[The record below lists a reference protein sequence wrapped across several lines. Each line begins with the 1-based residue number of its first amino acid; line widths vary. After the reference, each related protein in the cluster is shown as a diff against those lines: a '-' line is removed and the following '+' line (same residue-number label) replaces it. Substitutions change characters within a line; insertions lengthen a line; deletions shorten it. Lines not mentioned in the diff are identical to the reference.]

1 MLDDRYDTNVVTAA
15 QMKAQLGVNAMEVQ
29 KSVYDHVIYDST
41 NERHLAEALEA
52 HKEVAVYVKLP
63 DGFYINTPVGH
74 YNPDW
79 AIAFREGEVKHIY
92 FVAETK
98 GSMRSMELRGIEK
111 SKIACARKHFAAISS
126 NHVVYDVVNSYDELL
141 KKVM

>member
-1 MLDDRYDTNVVTAA
+1 MRRIFRQISCFLTNSCFHLFRKMTFFLPIRILAA
-15 QMKAQLGVNAMEVQ
+15 AFILLIINLICGYKMYLHPQHFL
-29 KSVYDHVIYDST
+29 T
-41 NERHLAEALEA
+41 FFLLAACE
-52 HKEVAVYVKLP
+52 P
-63 DGFYINTPVGH
+63 F
-74 YNPDW
+74 
-79 AIAFREGEVKHIY
+79 IY